1 MHAIMRPN
9 TIVRFRGIT
18 LFAVITAAAPLLV
31 VAKTLALS
39 SSPAATGGFGA
50 ALTQIAVAATTLKI
64 SGTPAKVAVIERA
77 YEFTPKATGA
87 AGGTLSFSISDKP
100 DWATFSI
107 ATGAL
112 VGRPTA
118 AQEGIYRDIVI
129 SVSNGKAKASLAPFA
144 IEVSTAAT
152 AAPTIGGT
160 PAKSAVV
167 GQAYAFIPNVSV
179 PAGKSATFAITNK
192 PNWAAFSAASGK
204 LSGTP
209 AAVNVGTDSDI
220 IISVSDGVAKAALP
234 AFAIDVAAVGNKSI
248 TLSWKAPTENSNGTA
263 LTNLA
268 GYRIYWGT
276 SSSALSH
283 TITINSVGVTSE
295 VVSGLGSGTYYFAL
309 MSYNSVGVESKLSNV
324 VSKTE

>member
-1 MHAIMRPN
+1 MHDIMRPN
-9 TIVRFRGIT
+9 TIVRFRGLI
-18 LFAVITAAAPLLV
+18 LFTVIAAAPLLV
-31 VAKTLALS
+31 LAKTLALS

-50 ALTQIAVAATTLKI
+50 ALTQIAAASTAPKI
-64 SGTPAKVAVIERA
+64 SGTPTKVAVIERE

-87 AGGTLSFSISDKP
+87 DGGTLSFSIADKP
-100 DWATFSI
+100 DWASFSI

-112 VGRPTA
+112 VGKPTA

-144 IEVSTAAT
+144 IVVSIAAT
-152 AAPTIGGT
+152 AAPTIAGA
-160 PAKSAVV
+160 PAKFVVV
-167 GQAYAFIPNVSV
+167 GQAYAFTPKVSV
-179 PAGKSATFAITNK
+179 PAGKSATFTITNR
-192 PNWAAFSAASGK
+192 PAWAHFSAASGE

-209 AAVNVGTDSDI
+209 APANVGTDSDI
-220 IISVSDGVAKAALP
+220 IISVSDGVDKAALP
-234 AFAIDVAAVGNKSI
+234 AFAIDVAAVGNKSV
-248 TLSWKAPTENSNGTA
+248 TLNWKAPTENTNGSA

-276 SSSALSH
+276 SSSELRH
-283 TITINSVGVTSE
+283 TITIKSVGVTSE

-309 MSYNSVGVESKLSNV
+309 MSYNSAGVESKLSKI